1 MPNREEPQRE
11 GSRSPSKLDTVRRSP
26 LSIIFLRLVKWT
38 SRGRVALQG
47 QTILKIGLVIVIAF
61 VLMTVIANK
70 FPLITG
76 YHPTLYRDAPR
87 LQPPSL
93 HHWMGTDHLQR
104 DVFSRILA
112 GGYAS
117 LIVAFSAVALSMAAG
132 STLGWI
138 SGFVGGWLDRVLSLA
153 MDAIYSF
160 PSMILAIVLVAM
172 FGSGIAPM
180 IWAVAFVY
188 IPTYFRVTRAEVLQV
203 RETTYVE
210 AIRAVGASSARIIVR
225 HVAPN
230 TVNAIMAVS
239 SFNLADAILTVAA
252 LSFLGF
258 GLPPPAPDWGFDIQ
272 NGQKFLQSGA
282 WWLITFPGLM
292 IIILSLGFGLI
303 GEGISDLV
311 NPRRRRKRKRL

>member
-1 MPNREEPQRE
+1 MSERYETPPI
-11 GSRSPSKLDTVRRSP
+11 RRS
-26 LSIIFLRLVKWT
+26 LLADCAVRLVRGIT
-38 SRGRVALQG
+38 RGRHALRG
-47 QTILKIGLVIVIAF
+47 QTVLKVGVVIVFAF
-61 VLMTVIANK
+61 LLMTALTQVW
-70 FPLITG
+70 PDITG
-76 YHPTLYRDAPR
+76 FHPTQYRDAPR
-87 LQPPSL
+87 LESPTAT
-93 HHWMGTDHLQR
+93 HWMGTDQLQR
-104 DVFSRILA
+104 DVFSRILG

-117 LIVAFSAVALSMAAG
+117 LVVAFAAVAMSMIAG
-132 STLGWI
+132 SVLGWI
-138 SGFVGGWLDRVLSLA
+138 SGYTGGWLDRVLSLT

-172 FGSGIAPM
+172 FGSGIGPM
-180 IWAVAFVY
+180 IWAVGFVY
-188 IPTYFRVTRAEVLQV
+188 IPTYFRVTRAEALQV

-210 AIRAVGASSARIIVR
+210 AIKAVGAGRTRIILR

-272 NGQKFLQSGA
+272 NGQKYLQSGS
-282 WWLITFPGLM
+282 WWMITFPGLM
-292 IIILSLGFGLI
+292 IITLSLGFGLI

-311 NPRRRRKRKRL
+311 NPRRRRKRV

>member
-1 MPNREEPQRE
+1 MTRTMVK
-11 GSRSPSKLDTVRRSP
+11 GLDWIVRKFSHGRHA
-26 LSIIFLRLVKWT
+26 LRK
-38 SRGRVALQG
+38 
-47 QTILKIGLVIVIAF
+47 QTILKVGLV
-61 VLMTVIANK
+61 TVFLFLLVTALAQYSW
-70 FPLITG
+70 FTP
-76 YHPTLYRDAPR
+76 YDPVYYRDAPR
-87 LQPPSL
+87 LEGPSAQ
-93 HHWMGTDHLQR
+93 HWMGADQLHR
-104 DVFSRILA
+104 DVFSRVLA
-112 GGYAS
+112 GGRAS
-117 LIVAFSAVALSMAAG
+117 LIVAFSAVALSMSIG
-132 STLGWI
+132 SILGWI
-138 SGFVGGWLDRVLSLA
+138 SGFSGGFLDRFLSLT

-160 PSMILAIVLVAM
+160 PSMILAITLVAM
-172 FGSGIAPM
+172 FGAGIGPM
-180 IWAVAFVY
+180 IWAVGVVY

-210 AIRAVGASSARIIVR
+210 AVRAVGASNVRIILR

-272 NGQKFLQSGA
+272 NGQKFLQSGS

-292 IIILSLGFGLI
+292 IIALSLGFGLV

-311 NPRRRRKRKRL
+311 NPKRKRKRI

>member
-1 MPNREEPQRE
+1 VLKV
-11 GSRSPSKLDTVRRSP
+11 GVFIVLA
-26 LSIIFLRLVKWT
+26 FLAMTLL
-38 SRGRVALQG
+38 GA
-47 QTILKIGLVIVIAF
+47 TIPTL
-61 VLMTVIANK
+61 N
-70 FPLITG
+70 G

-87 LQPPSL
+87 LVGPTAS
-93 HHWMGTDHLQR
+93 HWMGTDQLQR
-104 DVFSRILA
+104 DVFSRVL
-112 GGYAS
+112 GGGRAS
-117 LIVAFSAVALSMAAG
+117 LIVAFSAVALSMTAG
-132 STLGWI
+132 SILGWI
-138 SGFVGGWLDRVLSLA
+138 SGFAGGWLDRILSLT

-172 FGSGIAPM
+172 FGSGITPM
-180 IWAVAFVY
+180 IWAVGFVY

-203 RETTYVE
+203 RETSYIE
-210 AIRAVGASSARIIVR
+210 AIRAVGASNTRIVLR

-252 LSFLGF
+252 LSFLGY
-258 GLPPPAPDWGFDIQ
+258 GLPPPAADWGFDIQ

-292 IIILSLGFGLI
+292 IISLSLGFGLI

-311 NPRRRRKRKRL
+311 NPKRRRKQV

>member
-1 MPNREEPQRE
+1 MVK
-11 GSRSPSKLDTVRRSP
+11 GLDWTIRKFSHGRHALRRQTV
-26 LSIIFLRLVKWT
+26 
-38 SRGRVALQG
+38 
-47 QTILKIGLVIVIAF
+47 LKVGLVVVF
-61 VLMTVIANK
+61 LFLLVTVLAQYSWFTPYDPI
-70 FPLITG
+70 
-76 YHPTLYRDAPR
+76 YYRDAPR
-87 LQPPSL
+87 LEGPSTQ
-93 HHWMGTDHLQR
+93 HWMGTDQLHR
-104 DVFSRILA
+104 DVFSRVIA
-112 GGYAS
+112 GGKAS
-117 LIVAFSAVALSMAAG
+117 LIVAFGAVALSMSIG
-132 STLGWI
+132 SILGWT
-138 SGFVGGWLDRVLSLA
+138 SGFVGGFFDRFLSLA

-160 PSMILAIVLVAM
+160 PSMILAMTLVAM
-172 FGSGIAPM
+172 FGAGIGPM
-180 IWAVAFVY
+180 IWAVGVVY

-210 AIRAVGASSARIIVR
+210 AVRAVGAGNVRIILR

-272 NGQKFLQSGA
+272 NGQKFLQSGS

-292 IIILSLGFGLI
+292 IIALSLGFGLV

-311 NPRRRRKRKRL
+311 NPKRKRKRI

>member
-1 MPNREEPQRE
+1 MA
-11 GSRSPSKLDTVRRSP
+11 RSLIRGVLALLDWVVRK
-26 LSIIFLRLVKWT
+26 VT
-38 SRGRVALQG
+38 RGRYALRRQVILKVG
-47 QTILKIGLVIVIAF
+47 LAIVFVFVLVTILAQNLWFTPYDPV
-61 VLMTVIANK
+61 
-70 FPLITG
+70 
-76 YHPTLYRDAPR
+76 YYRDAPR
-87 LQPPSL
+87 LQPPSAQ
-93 HHWMGTDHLQR
+93 HWMGSDQLHR
-104 DVFSRILA
+104 DVFSRVLA
-112 GGYAS
+112 GGKAS
-117 LIVAFSAVALSMAAG
+117 LIVAFGAVALSMSIG
-132 STLGWI
+132 SILGWL
-138 SGFVGGWLDRVLSLA
+138 SGFTGGLVDRSLSLT

-172 FGSGIAPM
+172 FGAGLGPM
-180 IWAVAFVY
+180 IWAVGVVY

-210 AIRAVGASSARIIVR
+210 AIRAVGASNTRIILR

-230 TVNAIMAVS
+230 TINAIMAVS

-272 NGQKFLQSGA
+272 NGQKFLQSGS

-292 IIILSLGFGLI
+292 IIFLSLGFGLV

-311 NPRRRRKRKRL
+311 NPKRKKKRV

>member
-1 MPNREEPQRE
+1 MVK
-11 GSRSPSKLDTVRRSP
+11 GLDWIVRKFSHGRHA
-26 LSIIFLRLVKWT
+26 LR
-38 SRGRVALQG
+38 R
-47 QTILKIGLVIVIAF
+47 QTILKVGLVIVFLFLLVTALAQHSWFTPYDPI
-61 VLMTVIANK
+61 
-70 FPLITG
+70 
-76 YHPTLYRDAPR
+76 YYRDAPR
-87 LQPPSL
+87 LEGPSAQ
-93 HHWMGTDHLQR
+93 HWMGADQLHR
-104 DVFSRILA
+104 DVFSRVLA
-112 GGYAS
+112 GGKAS
-117 LIVAFSAVALSMAAG
+117 LIVAFGAVALSMSIG
-132 STLGWI
+132 SVLGWI
-138 SGFVGGWLDRVLSLA
+138 SGFSGGFLDRFLSLT

-172 FGSGIAPM
+172 FGAGIGPM
-180 IWAVAFVY
+180 IWAVGVVY

-210 AIRAVGASSARIIVR
+210 AVRALGASNVRIILR

-272 NGQKFLQSGA
+272 NGQKFLQSGS

-292 IIILSLGFGLI
+292 IIALSLGFGLV

-311 NPRRRRKRKRL
+311 NPKRKRKRI

>member
-1 MPNREEPQRE
+1 MAHSMIRPLL
-11 GSRSPSKLDTVRRSP
+11 SALDWIVRK
-26 LSIIFLRLVKWT
+26 VT
-38 SRGRVALQG
+38 RGRHALRRQVV
-47 QTILKIGLVIVIAF
+47 LKVGLVIVIAF
-61 VLMTVIANK
+61 LLMTILAQ
-70 FPLITG
+70 FPPFRP
-76 YHPTLYRDAPR
+76 YDPVYYRGAPR
-87 LQPPSL
+87 LQAPSAQ
-93 HHWMGTDHLQR
+93 HWMGSDQLHR
-104 DVFSRILA
+104 DVFSRVLA
-112 GGYAS
+112 GGKAS
-117 LIVAFSAVALSMAAG
+117 LIVAFGAVALSMSFG
-132 STLGWI
+132 SILGWL
-138 SGFVGGWLDRVLSLA
+138 SGFAGGLVDRFLSLT

-172 FGSGIAPM
+172 FGAGLGPM
-180 IWAVAFVY
+180 IWAVGVVY

-210 AIRAVGASSARIIVR
+210 AIRAVGAGNIRIILR

-272 NGQKFLQSGA
+272 NGQKFLQSGS

-292 IIILSLGFGLI
+292 IILLSLGFGLV

-311 NPRRRRKRKRL
+311 NPKRKKKRV

>member
-1 MPNREEPQRE
+1 M
-11 GSRSPSKLDTVRRSP
+11 GAADSRRRSV
-26 LSIIFLRLVKWT
+26 LIRGLAWLIRKAT
-38 SRGRVALQG
+38 RGRAVLRGRWVLNVGIA
-47 QTILKIGLVIVIAF
+47 IVIAF
-61 VLMTVIANK
+61 LVVTILALRIPSLN
-70 FPLITG
+70 G

-87 LQPPSL
+87 LQGPTAS
-93 HHWMGTDHLQR
+93 HWMGTDQLQR
-104 DVFSRILA
+104 DVFSRIL
-112 GGYAS
+112 GGGKAS
-117 LIVAFSAVALSMAAG
+117 LIVAFSAVGLSMTVG
-132 STLGWI
+132 SLLGWI
-138 SGFVGGWLDRVLSLA
+138 SGFTGGWLDRVLSLT

-172 FGSGIAPM
+172 FGSGIMPM
-180 IWAVAFVY
+180 IWAVGFVY

-203 RETTYVE
+203 RETSYIE
-210 AIRAVGASSARIIVR
+210 AIRAVGASNTRIVLR

-272 NGQKFLQSGA
+272 NGQKYLQSGA

-292 IIILSLGFGLI
+292 IISLSLGFGLI

-311 NPRRRRKRKRL
+311 NPKRRRKRV